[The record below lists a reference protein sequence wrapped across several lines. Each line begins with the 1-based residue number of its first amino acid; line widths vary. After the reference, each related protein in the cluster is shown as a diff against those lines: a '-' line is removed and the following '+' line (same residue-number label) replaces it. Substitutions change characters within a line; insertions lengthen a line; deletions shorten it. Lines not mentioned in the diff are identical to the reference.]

1 MKTKLLNSK
10 KAVVFDLDGTVLDTI
25 GDLAGAVNYALSAY
39 GLETRTVDEVKSF
52 IGNGSLMLIRRA
64 LSDENGTK
72 YSDEFVNG
80 VRARFREGYQ
90 LNMLDKTYAYD
101 GILELI
107 DELNRKGIATAVVTN
122 KDDRSAVPMI
132 EHYFG
137 SRFALTRGVR
147 ADSERKPNPG
157 LTLSVL
163 KELGV
168 TPDEAIF
175 VGDGLADFE
184 VAKNCGIDYIPIGYG
199 YTSPE
204 RLYEKCGKIPVK
216 DVLELKKAINELL

>member
-1 MKTKLLNSK
+1 M
-10 KAVVFDLDGTVLDTI
+10 FDLDGTVLDTI
-25 GDLAGAVNYALSAY
+25 GDLAGAVNYALAAY
-39 GLETRTVDEVKSF
+39 GLEPRTVDEVKSF

-64 LSDENGTK
+64 LSDEDGTK

-90 LNMLDKTYAYD
+90 SHMLDKTYAYE
-101 GILELI
+101 GISELI
-107 DELNRKGIATAVVTN
+107 DELDQKGIVSAVVTN

-137 SRFALTRGVR
+137 SRFRLVRGVR
-147 ADSERKPNPG
+147 SDSERKPNPV

-168 TPDEAIF
+168 TPDEALF
-175 VGDGLADFE
+175 VGDGVADFE
-184 VAKNCGIDYIPIGYG
+184 VAKNCGIDYVPIGYG

-204 RLYEKCGKIPVK
+204 RLFEICNKTPAK
-216 DVLELKKAINELL
+216 DVSELRNEVFKYL